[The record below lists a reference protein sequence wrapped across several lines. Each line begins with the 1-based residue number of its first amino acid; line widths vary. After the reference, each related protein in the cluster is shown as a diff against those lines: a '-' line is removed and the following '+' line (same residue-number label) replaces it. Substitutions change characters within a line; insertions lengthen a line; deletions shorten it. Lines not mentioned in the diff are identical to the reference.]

1 MIQQMYASDF
11 HPWQQRQPNYQYL
24 QRSLAESQKHWRDLH
39 QLYHRK
45 QFTILC
51 VLQFLRKLKLINLV
65 VKL

>member
-1 MIQQMYASDF
+1 MDTANVRKRL
-11 HPWQQRQPNYQYL
+11 PPLTNL

-45 QFTILC
+45 QFSILY